1 MEWQYIALKILCM
14 FQAIQCHSRLPACL
28 VNAEQIRQ
36 HLIKATFARA
46 PTNSHAQAL
55 QVH

>member
-1 MEWQYIALKILCM
+1 MAIYCLENIVYASSY
-14 FQAIQCHSRLPACL
+14 IQCHSRLPVCL

-36 HLIKATFARA
+36 HLIKTTFARA
-46 PTNSHAQAL
+46 TTNSHAQAL